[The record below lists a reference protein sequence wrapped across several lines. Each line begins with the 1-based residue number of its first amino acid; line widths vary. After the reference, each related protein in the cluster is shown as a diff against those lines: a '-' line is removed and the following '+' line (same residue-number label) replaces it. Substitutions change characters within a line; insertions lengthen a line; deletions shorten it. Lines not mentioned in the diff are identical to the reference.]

1 MIDAMDEL
9 KRKLN
14 RMSSNSSYAEVSD
27 SDYLDVLT
35 ELYEQLKYAQERIV
49 QLEDAVQ
56 KANFNHAFGS
66 QETL

>member
-49 QLEDAVQ
+49 HLEREIVSRTDPRL
-56 KANFNHAFGS
+56 FDPSFR
-66 QETL
+66 